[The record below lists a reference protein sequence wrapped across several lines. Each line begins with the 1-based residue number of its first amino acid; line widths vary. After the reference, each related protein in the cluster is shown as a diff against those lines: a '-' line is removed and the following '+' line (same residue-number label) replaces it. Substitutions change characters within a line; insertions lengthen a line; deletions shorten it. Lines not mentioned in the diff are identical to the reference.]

1 MREKPESQD
10 DCVVLMGSPSAL
22 LRRLWGRELRQ
33 LGPIAEAA
41 DRLTLEQRMLR
52 IHPAVVFLDLDL
64 PGLGGVRQVAS
75 IGRLHPAAK
84 IVLLTAAPDEQE
96 AVFALL
102 AGARG
107 YCDRAIRPP
116 LIKKAAEAVQRGEI
130 WIGRRLV
137 PHLVKRLSAL
147 GEVPAMASRGRS
159 PDVFPLL
166 GRRERQIARLVGVGA
181 TNKEIATHLN
191 ITPATVKAHLTSV
204 YHKLNVP
211 DRLRLALFLSGHPV
225 ASRGPL
231 AAAPDSPA

>member
-1 MREKPESQD
+1 M
-10 DCVVLMGSPSAL
+10 
-22 LRRLWGRELRQ
+22 LRRRWARELRRV
-33 LGPIAEAA
+33 GPISEAA
-41 DRLTLEQRMLR
+41 DRFALERRMLR
-52 IHPAVVFLDLDL
+52 LHPAVVFLDLDL
-64 PGLGGVRQVAS
+64 PGLGGVKQVAA
-75 IGRLHPAAK
+75 IARLCPPAK
-84 IVLLTAAPDEQE
+84 IVLLTGAPDEQE

-116 LIKKAAEAVQRGEI
+116 LIRKAAEAVQRGEI
-130 WIGRRLV
+130 WIARHLV
-137 PHLVKRLSAL
+137 PHLVKRLSAA
-147 GEVPAMASRGRS
+147 GEFPGVSSGHLS
-159 PDVFPLL
+159 PDAFPSL

-225 ASRGPL
+225 ASLGPL
-231 AAAPDSPA
+231 AATPDSSA